1 MLTSVFYISAH
12 ITISNIMRPSRKRDR
27 RISNQFQANS
37 IQFNSIQFNSIQ
49 FNSMEMEMEM
59 EWIKSI
65 ELIAMATG
73 DGPFL
78 NEIKF
83 LLNWSN

>member
-1 MLTSVFYISAH
+1 
-12 ITISNIMRPSRKRDR
+12 
-27 RISNQFQANS
+27 
-37 IQFNSIQFNSIQ
+37 
-49 FNSMEMEMEM
+49 MEM

-78 NEIKF
+78 NEIKSF
-83 LLNWSN
+83 WIDPISFN